1 MPGQTTNYALPTYE
15 ATDAADLTAQYNTS
29 MGLIDANLKEADD
42 TAIEAAADAAAAQT
56 KANENATAITSLQ
69 TQVNVLSSGS
79 FAPDV
84 TDPVLTVEQLAA
96 ARVTAAGII
105 YYKEA

>member
-15 ATDAADLTAQYNTS
+15 ATDAADLTAQYNTA
-29 MGLIDANLKEADD
+29 MGLIDSNLKEADD

-69 TQVNVLSSGS
+69 TQVNELSS
-79 FAPDV
+79 
-84 TDPVLTVEQLAA
+84 AA
-96 ARVTAAGII
+96 LHQMSPTPF
-105 YYKEA
+105 